1 MRNGVSLW
9 TDKLFAE
16 TLSVRQVA
24 AQLVLAVLDF
34 ERRPR
39 SSPATMSVVGGRA
52 VNICSYR
59 VFRILTQGG
68 HGDRTARSQKLINF
82 RSPIDS
88 SCNHTAYFARVDTA
102 RCLRPSRGTVNV
114 SSRFQAPFARAN
126 GSATQ
131 APDVFRSFM
140 QRIIPCAIS
149 ATPRLWRKRYAKL

>member
-16 TLSVRQVA
+16 TLSVGQVA
-24 AQLVLAVLDF
+24 AQLALAMLDF

-39 SSPATMSVVGGRA
+39 SSPARMSVVGGRA
-52 VNICSYR
+52 VNICWYR
-59 VFRILTQGG
+59 VLRILTEGG

-88 SCNHTAYFARVDTA
+88 SCNHSAYFLRVDTA

-149 ATPRLWRKRYAKL
+149 ATPKLWRKRYAKP